1 MSRSIA
7 IVEDEPAI
15 RANYADHLKRLG
27 FEVWTYASRADASQ
41 AFGLRLPDLVLIDIG
56 LGDESRAASSSAA
69 SCAARRRSSRSSS
82 SPRAIP
88 TST

>member
-1 MSRSIA
+1 MARTIA

-27 FEVWTYASRADASQ
+27 FEVWTYASRPEAST
-41 AFGLRLPDLVLIDIG
+41 AFGLRLPDVVLIDIG
-56 LGDESRAASSSAA
+56 LGDEPEGGYELCP
-69 SCAARRRSSRSSS
+69 SCAASRRSCRSSS

-88 TST
+88 IST